1 MENRILN
8 NRGQGILEMTFVI
21 IIMVLFLGGIIN
33 IWFWAN
39 NQMVR
44 RQIEY
49 NSSRVIAGTS
59 ADAYNLQ
66 WPMNRP
72 EELGEERVLLDTGSV
87 PERSVR

>member
-8 NRGQGILEMTFVI
+8 NRGQGTLEMAFVI

-39 NQMVR
+39 NQMAR

-59 ADAYNLQ
+59 SDAYSLQ

-72 EELGEERVLLDTGSV
+72 DELGEDKVLLDA
-87 PERSVR
+87 P